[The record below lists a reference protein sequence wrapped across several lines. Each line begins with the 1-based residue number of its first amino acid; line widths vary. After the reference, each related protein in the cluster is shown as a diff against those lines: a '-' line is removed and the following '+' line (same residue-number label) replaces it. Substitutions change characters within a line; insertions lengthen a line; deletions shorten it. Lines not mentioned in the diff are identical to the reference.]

1 MKSVT
6 QSKPQAEVWRKITR
20 NMGGH
25 MPSRGWAG
33 FGLERRGGKSGGS
46 VVSFQPLL
54 LGCQKQ
60 FQEPKEVGRQLRGRA
75 RHARIPSILSLHE
88 GRDAWGKE
96 RDSLATHRSDRS
108 QNEQR
113 KELLSQ
119 LS

>member
-1 MKSVT
+1 MEEDNQKHGRAHAF
-6 QSKPQAEVWRKITR
+6 QRLGRLWTR
-20 NMGGH
+20 EG
-25 MPSRGWAG
+25 
-33 FGLERRGGKSGGS
+33 GGKSGGS
-46 VVSFQPLL
+46 VVSSQPLL